1 MHKAKLAAAL
11 EIHAFNRDIDDI
23 DDRINEKA
31 VAVSTD
37 DLGKDLAGVQALQR
51 KQEEVERDMTALQAQ
66 LEVRFLFTIVFL
78 VFVVYGYFLIFMNCG
93 CHHPKDYICAKYKA
107 SIFYAPA
114 LKCHLHIHVM
124 CMFNSSSKI
133 VLVSW
138 QRDCMVPKFACL

>member
-23 DDRINEKA
+23 NDRINEKA

-66 LEVRFLFTIVFL
+66 LEVELLFTNELFL
-78 VFVVYGYFLIFMNCG
+78 VLGKAIHHVHQITKKVV
-93 CHHPKDYICAKYKA
+93 
-107 SIFYAPA
+107 
-114 LKCHLHIHVM
+114 
-124 CMFNSSSKI
+124 
-133 VLVSW
+133 
-138 QRDCMVPKFACL
+138 

>member
-23 DDRINEKA
+23 NDRINEKA

-66 LEVRFLFTIVFL
+66 LEVQLLFAC
-78 VFVVYGYFLIFMNCG
+78 YFCIIIF
-93 CHHPKDYICAKYKA
+93 
-107 SIFYAPA
+107 
-114 LKCHLHIHVM
+114 
-124 CMFNSSSKI
+124 SSKVKERLFI
-133 VLVSW
+133 KL
-138 QRDCMVPKFACL
+138 QNKTFEFYI